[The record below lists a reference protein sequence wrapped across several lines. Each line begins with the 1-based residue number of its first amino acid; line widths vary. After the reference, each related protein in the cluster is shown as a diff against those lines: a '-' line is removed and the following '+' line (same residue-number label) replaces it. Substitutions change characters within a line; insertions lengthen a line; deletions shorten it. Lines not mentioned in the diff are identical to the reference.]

1 MEGWKKTNVPGIP
14 TMSPKMQQELCIHY
28 VINAHYIL
36 AKEDPL
42 SFPHHRGGNCV
53 LDKENNN
60 DFVDAYLMFSKARQ
74 WPEGGV

>member
-1 MEGWKKTNVPGIP
+1 M
-14 TMSPKMQQELCIHY
+14 
-28 VINAHYIL
+28 INAHYIL